1 MAATLHDPITIRET
15 QELLTL
21 AGIAVPIDGADG
33 PKTRFATV
41 AHGRVCPEPLG
52 TVFAALAARGHPP
65 ITVAPGDTLSGVVL
79 AVARWYLASGVREV
93 GGNNLGPWVRWFLGA
108 DGPGCE
114 WCAGFAWCTV
124 IPEAEA
130 ILNAARDAAGLDPIR
145 VAAALRSASCTLVH
159 GKAQAAGRL
168 VTDLARVR
176 PGMGMLWP
184 RDGAW
189 HHTGIVEVVE
199 PGSPLILTIEGNA
212 LDESDR
218 GRSDRVARHVRD
230 AVALGLAFVDLDR

>member
-1 MAATLHDPITIRET
+1 MTPPLHDPPTTRET
-15 QELLTL
+15 QELLNL
-21 AGIAVPIDGADG
+21 AGIPVAIDGRNG
-33 PKTRFATV
+33 PQTRFGLA
-41 AHGRVCPEPLG
+41 AHALVCPEPLG
-52 TVFAALAARGHPP
+52 AVFANLAARGH
-65 ITVAPGDTLSGVVL
+65 APVTASPSDTLSGVAL
-79 AVARWYLASGVREV
+79 AVARWYLAAGAREV
-93 GGNNLGPWVRWFLGA
+93 GGNNLGPWVRRFLGA

-124 IPEAEA
+124 VPEAEA
-130 ILNAARDAAGLDPIR
+130 ILNVARAGAGMPAIR
-145 VAAALRSASCTLVH
+145 VAATLRSASCTLVH
-159 GKAQAAGRL
+159 GKAATAGRL
-168 VTDLARVR
+168 VSDVAHAR

-212 LDESDR
+212 PDESDR

>member
-1 MAATLHDPITIRET
+1 MAATLHQT
-15 QELLTL
+15 QELLDL
-21 AGIAVPIDGADG
+21 AGIPVAIDGRDG
-33 PKTRFATV
+33 PRTRFAL
-41 AHGRVCPEPLG
+41 AAYGHVCADPLG
-52 TVFAALAARGHPP
+52 AVFADLASRGHPP
-65 ITVAPGDTLSGVVL
+65 VTADPGATLSSVVVS
-79 AVARWYLASGVREV
+79 VARWYLAAGAREV
-93 GGNNLGPWVRWFLGA
+93 GGNNLGPWVRRFLGA

-124 IPEAEA
+124 VPEAEA
-130 ILNAARDAAGLDPIR
+130 ILNAARAAAGLDPLR
-145 VAAALRSASCTLVH
+145 VAASLRSASCTLVH
-159 GKAQAAGRL
+159 EKARAAGRL
-168 VTDLARVR
+168 VTDIARVR
-176 PGMGMLWP
+176 PGMGMLLP

-199 PGSPLILTIEGNA
+199 PGSPLILTLEGNA